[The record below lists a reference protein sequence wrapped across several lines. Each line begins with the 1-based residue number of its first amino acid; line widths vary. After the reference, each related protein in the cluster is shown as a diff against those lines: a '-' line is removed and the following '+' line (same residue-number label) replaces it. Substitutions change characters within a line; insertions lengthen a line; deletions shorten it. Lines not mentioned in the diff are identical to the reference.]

1 MNTNDKEQLKQLI
14 EAKINNELELLECVE
29 LNKLID
35 EAMGVEEIDMVD
47 IEPVDSESATGI

>member
-35 EAMGVEEIDMVD
+35 EAMGVEESHFGSL
-47 IEPVDSESATGI
+47 EPVDSESEPSI